1 MAHSPPARPRPSCT
15 PSCYSRAN
23 YVAQLPRRHCEDAP
37 GLRRFRVSIDRDGRY
52 AFPPLP
58 AGNWQLDLRS
68 GEARL
73 RSEAFL
79 LAPGAEEVRRD
90 RLRLR
95 ESKR

>member
-1 MAHSPPARPRPSCT
+1 MNAVALRFAAESLRGNKEVPLRSGVATLIPA
-15 PSCYSRAN
+15 
-23 YVAQLPRRHCEDAP
+23 EDAP